1 MRVIVVG
8 AGVIGLSCAVR
19 LAEAGYEV
27 AVFARDLPLETTSA
41 VAAAVWYPYLAA
53 PRDKVAA
60 WSKTTYDEFAG
71 LAEHEESVRLRTGTE
86 LLRDEA
92 PDPWWAGAVPDLRR
106 LTDRPDGYADGWSFT
121 APVVEMPRYRPY
133 LVGRLDA
140 AGGTLTRAALSALPN
155 SAAVV
160 VNCAGL
166 GARRMAGDDSLSP
179 VRGQIVY
186 VGQPGLTE
194 WLIAEDAAGEVT
206 YVVPR
211 KHDVVVGGTS
221 QPDDWNLSA
230 DPATAER
237 MLARAVALIPRLAK
251 AEVIGHR
258 VGLRPAR
265 PSIRCEATDLGGRRV
280 VHCYGHGGAGVTVS
294 WGCADEVLGLVSG

>member
-1 MRVIVVG
+1 
-8 AGVIGLSCAVR
+8 
-19 LAEAGYEV
+19 
-27 AVFARDLPLETTSA
+27 

-121 APVVEMPRYRPY
+121 APVVEMPRYLPY

-155 SAAVV
+155 SAEVV

-221 QPDDWNLSA
+221 QPGDWNLSA

-251 AEVIGHR
+251 AEIIGHR

>member
-121 APVVEMPRYRPY
+121 APVVEMPRYLPY

-155 SAAVV
+155 SAEVV